1 MNFKERSRRGKKT
14 AATSIGRIITAEAL
28 FCGHWASK
36 KKKNVK
42 LEGKEEEP
50 EEEEEE
56 EEEFGFLTTK
66 YIKT

>member
-1 MNFKERSRRGKKT
+1 MVTGLQR
-14 AATSIGRIITAEAL
+14 
-28 FCGHWASK
+28 
-36 KKKNVK
+36 KKNVK

-56 EEEFGFLTTK
+56 EEEEFGFLTTK